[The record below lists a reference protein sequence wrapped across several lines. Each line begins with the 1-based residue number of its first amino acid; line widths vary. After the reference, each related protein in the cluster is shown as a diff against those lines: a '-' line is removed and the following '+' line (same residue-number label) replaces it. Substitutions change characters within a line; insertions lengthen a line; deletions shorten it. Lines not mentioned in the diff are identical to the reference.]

1 MEWLLSPK
9 KYIKVRRRRRPPSN
23 SRGLLASSYSRSAA
37 FQGNKMVFAG
47 IKKKDER
54 ANLIAYLQ
62 VRRHPPRSASAPRT
76 RLILRSSPPPLVLRS
91 SP

>member
-1 MEWLLSPK
+1 MKASPVVWEEATLMEWLLSPK
-9 KYIKVRRRRRPPSN
+9 KYIKVRRRRRPP

-54 ANLIAYLQ
+54 KDLIAYMKT
-62 VRRHPPRSASAPRT
+62 ACA
-76 RLILRSSPPPLVLRS
+76 
-91 SP
+91 

>member
-9 KYIKVRRRRRPPSN
+9 KYIKVRRRRRPP

-62 VRRHPPRSASAPRT
+62 VRRHPPRSPAYLPYPGCAW
-76 RLILRSSPPPLVLRS
+76 RLLP
-91 SP
+91 

>member
-9 KYIKVRRRRRPPSN
+9 KYIKVRRRRRPP

-62 VRRHPPRSASAPRT
+62 VRPHPPRSASAPRT